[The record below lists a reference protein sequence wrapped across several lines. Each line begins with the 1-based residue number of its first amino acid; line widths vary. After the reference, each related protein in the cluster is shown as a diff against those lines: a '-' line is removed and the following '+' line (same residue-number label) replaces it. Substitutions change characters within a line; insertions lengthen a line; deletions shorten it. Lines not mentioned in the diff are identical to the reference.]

1 MEALDCDTVTN
12 VGEDVPKLLELHTRD
27 QLDSFEGCTT
37 LNGHI
42 IIQSDYEGDFIL
54 NDVTEFHGNIS
65 TAQDSPKAL
74 SRFEMRG
81 LEKVENIH
89 LLGLAGDISLPK
101 LEVAGNVELVQTSD
115 SGTVDLRVLSEAND
129 LSIRGS
135 WTRYEYTQL
144 GGHAVEFMLKFAIV
158 LTSPC
163 SKRLL

>member
-1 MEALDCDTVTN
+1 MD
-12 VGEDVPKLLELHTRD
+12 EDVPKILELHTPD
-27 QLDSFEGCTT
+27 QLNSFEGCTT

-54 NDVTEFHGNIS
+54 NDVTVFHGNIS
-65 TAQDSPKAL
+65 TAEDSPKAL
-74 SRFEMRG
+74 SRFEMG
-81 LEKVENIH
+81 VLERIENIH

-101 LEVAGNVELVQTSD
+101 LEVVGNVELVQTSD

-144 GGHAVEFMLKFAIV
+144 GRHVLDLMLKSAIV